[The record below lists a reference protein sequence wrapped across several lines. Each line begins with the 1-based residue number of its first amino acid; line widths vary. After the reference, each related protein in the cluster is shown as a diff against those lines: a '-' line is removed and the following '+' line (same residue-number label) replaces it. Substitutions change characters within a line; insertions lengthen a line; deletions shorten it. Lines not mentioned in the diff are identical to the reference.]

1 MKLKTFEKFGVFN
14 LKDIINSDN
23 LSAEYHLNKREGRNP
38 FIKEDGIYVPLKTKT
53 IPKTAEYLTAE
64 QVEEYNKLAEQI
76 KELQVQQEMIKS
88 QQRTILSN
96 D

>member
-1 MKLKTFEKFGVFN
+1 MKLKTFERFGIVNF
-14 LKDIINSDN
+14 KDTIGGN
-23 LSAEYHLNKREGRNP
+23 LSTDYHLNKQEGRNP
-38 FIKEDGIYVPLKTKT
+38 FIKENGFYVPLKTKS
-53 IPKTAEYLTAE
+53 IPKNTEYLTDE